1 MGGELGIP
9 IWTASQTNRSGIDS
23 EVIEADKIADSYAK
37 VMNADFIMSVSR
49 KSKDKLNNTARV
61 HVMKNR
67 FGMDGIT
74 FPTKMDTNKGI
85 IEVFDA
91 QSSDGMLTQKA
102 SANGAEEERQVLH
115 KKYVETMPLGG
126 AVKPVSGLG

>member
-1 MGGELGIP
+1 
-9 IWTASQTNRSGIDS
+9 
-23 EVIEADKIADSYAK
+23 
-37 VMNADFIMSVSR
+37 MNADFIMSVSR

-91 QSSDGMLTQKA
+91 NSADGILARKE
-102 SANGAEEERQVLH
+102 SNSGAEEERQLLH
-115 KKYVETMPLGG
+115 KKYMDTMPLGG